1 MNMAD
6 SDSQENRQVEEIKLK
21 SKKPRNLRTRIKDED
36 SDDEEQILQR
46 LQETKEIQKLRE
58 RPNGVSIIALATGE
72 KVTLEDEITC
82 KDPFKV
88 KTGGMINMQALKNG
102 KLKQVD
108 DAYDTGI
115 GTQFSAETNKRDEDE
130 EMMKYIEEQLAKR
143 KEGCDK
149 DNKDHNHTET
159 LKYLSPEEAAL
170 LSLPD
175 HLRVSSNQRSE
186 EMLSNQMLSG
196 IPEVD
201 LGIDAKIKNIE
212 ATEEAKMKL
221 IWERQN
227 KKDGPSQFV
236 PTNMAVNFVQ
246 HNRFNMENDKKRKI
260 EKVVVPKTEI
270 SVIDENVDKIVKKA
284 KGERATDDY
293 HYEKFKKQF
302 RRC

>member
-1 MNMAD
+1 MAEAD
-6 SDSQENRQVEEIKLK
+6 SQNETVEIKFK
-21 SKKPRNLRTRIKDED
+21 PKKPKSLRQRIKEDE
-36 SDDEEQILQR
+36 SDDEEHILAK
-46 LQETKEIQKLRE
+46 LEEAKEIQKLRE
-58 RPNGVSIIALATGE
+58 RPNGVSVVALATGQ
-72 KVTLEDEITC
+72 KTTLEEEITC
-82 KDPFKV
+82 KDPFKI
-88 KTGGMINMQALKNG
+88 KAGGMVNMQALKSG
-102 KLKQVD
+102 KVKQVD

-143 KEGCDK
+143 KEGHNNTQK
-149 DNKDHNHTET
+149 ELDHNDT

-170 LSLPD
+170 LSLPE
-175 HLRVSSNQRSE
+175 HLRVSSTQRSE

-221 IWERQN
+221 LWERHN

-246 HNRFNMENDKKRKI
+246 HNRFNIDNDNSKKRKK
-260 EKVVVPKTEI
+260 EKPEVIKTETN
-270 SVIDENVDKIVKKA
+270 VIDDNVDKIVKKA

-293 HYEKFKKQF
+293 HYERFKKQF
-302 RRC
+302 RRY